1 MDEPK
6 MPAPQMMHSEP
17 MEPVPKRHA
26 AAGAGAGVAPKKERI
41 DVDGED
47 AQSGK
52 KPVKKEAPV
61 RLILMVLSVLHQDVA
76 EAQLVCSQK

>member
-1 MDEPK
+1 
-6 MPAPQMMHSEP
+6 MPTPQMMQPGP

-26 AAGAGAGVAPKKERI
+26 GAGAGAGVASKLERI

-52 KPVKKEAPV
+52 KPVKKEALV
-61 RLILMVLSVLHQDVA
+61 RSILMVLSAPHQDVA